1 MTGQRK
7 SGWVKRSS
15 PRTTV
20 KVAMAGLLIA
30 GLSACGGGGG
40 GDSSDDV
47 DLRAAYDR
55 INRDCMTYADVE
67 KTVGRPADNSPHSET
82 SHWVAGNERVT
93 VYFVPLGSGKYVISS
108 AFWRKTPGSELE
120 KQFRIECD
128 A

>member
-1 MTGQRK
+1 MSGQRK
-7 SGWVKRSS
+7 SGWVKRGS

-20 KVAMAGLLIA
+20 KLAMAGLLIA

-55 INRDCMTYADVE
+55 IDRDCMTYVDVE
-67 KTVGRPADNSPHSET
+67 KVIGRPADNSPNKET
-82 SHWVAGNERVT
+82 SHWESGNERIT
-93 VYFVPLGSGKYVISS
+93 IYFVPLGSGKYVIGT
-108 AFWRKTPGSELE
+108 AFWRKTPGRELE
-120 KQFRIECD
+120 KQFRIECG